1 MQIYVCVKHVP
12 DSAAN
17 IHIVDNLKIEE
28 SVPFLLNP
36 YDEHAVTEAVVLKN
50 QVPGS
55 EIIAVC
61 LGKKDAESTLRSA
74 LAMGADRGLLVET
87 EKVCDSMTTARALHA
102 AIVKDGPADM
112 ILTGKESIDNEGM
125 QTQFR
130 IGALFDFPVVTNAVS
145 LDIKNG
151 NAIVTCELAGGR
163 TRTFDLSLP
172 CVIGAGRGLNTPIYP
187 TFPDVVKSRKKPI
200 ETLTLP
206 ELNVPAA
213 PGSAKIVSM
222 TPLVQKRHPRKI
234 TGTPSAQAAE
244 IIRILKQEAKVLS

>member
-17 IHIVDNLKIEE
+17 IHIVDHLKIDE

-36 YDEHAVTEAVVLKN
+36 YDEHAVTESVALKN

-61 LGKKDAESTLRSA
+61 LGRKDAESTVRSA

-87 EKVCDSMTTARALHA
+87 EKMCDSMTTARALHA
-102 AIVKDGPADM
+102 AIVRDGQADI
-112 ILTGKESIDNEGM
+112 ILTGKESIDSEGM

-130 IGALFDFPVVTNAVS
+130 IGALFGFPVVTNAVS
-145 LDIKNG
+145 LDIKKG
-151 NAIVTCELAGGR
+151 KATVTCELAGGR
-163 TRTFDLSLP
+163 TRTFDLTLP
-172 CVIGAGRGLNTPIYP
+172 SVIGAGRGLNTPIYP

-213 PGSAKIVSM
+213 PGSTKIVAM
-222 TPLVQKRHPRKI
+222 TPLVQKRNPQKI
-234 TGTPSAQAAE
+234 TGSPSAQAAE
-244 IIRILKQEAKVLS
+244 IIRILRQEAKVLS

>member
-17 IHIVDNLKIEE
+17 IHIVNNQTIDE

-36 YDEHAVTEAVVLKN
+36 YDEHAVTEAAALKN

-61 LGKKDAESTLRSA
+61 LGKKDAESTVRSA

-87 EKVCDSMTTARALHA
+87 DEVCDSMTTARALHA
-102 AIVKDGPADM
+102 AIAKDGPADM

-130 IGALFDFPVVTNAVS
+130 IGALFGFPVVTNAAS
-145 LDIKNG
+145 LDI
-151 NAIVTCELAGGR
+151 T
-163 TRTFDLSLP
+163 D
-172 CVIGAGRGLNTPIYP
+172 
-187 TFPDVVKSRKKPI
+187 
-200 ETLTLP
+200 
-206 ELNVPAA
+206 
-213 PGSAKIVSM
+213 
-222 TPLVQKRHPRKI
+222 
-234 TGTPSAQAAE
+234 
-244 IIRILKQEAKVLS
+244 